1 MTEIILVFRSSGAVI
16 AGERKLLDAG
26 VDVRVMAA
34 PKGSGCG
41 ICLSINAAHL
51 GKAKLLLGND
61 IQSIYRSDE
70 NGKELLPWVP

>member
-1 MTEIILVFRSSGAVI
+1 MTEIILTFRSSGGVI

-26 VDVRVMAA
+26 VAVRTMPA
-34 PKGSGCG
+34 PKISRAG
-41 ICLSINAAHL
+41 ICLAIEAVDL

-61 IQSIYRSDE
+61 IESIYRSEE